1 MVYYNVRMKTKLTLS
16 IDKDLAQFAHKQAE
30 ISKSSVSGMFS
41 EYLRLCRAHYIKTA
55 SPSIASMVGA
65 LKRYPID
72 DSKQAIRSLY
82 AQKYSS

>member
-1 MVYYNVRMKTKLTLS
+1 MKTKLTLS
-16 IDKDLAQFAHKQAE
+16 IDEDLVQFAHKQAE

-41 EYLRLCRAHYIKTA
+41 EYLKLLEAHQSKIA
-55 SPSIASMVGA
+55 GPSVASMVGA
-65 LKRYPID
+65 LKQYPID